1 MNGFRAIFASATA
14 ALVAVAGSGALAA
27 PTTAPTQAPETTAAI
42 AAAREKAPYPSLA
55 SVPPRPTD
63 VRPVKAWKSAVLATE
78 ATGDE
83 LTRMAAAEPW
93 TLHDTDAWAAEERQ
107 AAIPPPPITTASSQ
121 SDTEAFAA
129 ALRARATP
137 PPRKR

>member
-1 MNGFRAIFASATA
+1 VRAAR
-14 ALVAVAGSGALAA
+14 AA
-27 PTTAPTQAPETTAAI
+27 PAAPAAPSPTATEAPETTAAI
-42 AAAREKAPYPSLA
+42 AAARESAPYPSLA

-63 VRPVKAWKSAVLATE
+63 VRPVKAWKSSVLTIE
-78 ATGDE
+78 GQGDE
-83 LTRMAAAEPW
+83 LTRMVAAEPW

-107 AAIPPPPITTASSQ
+107 AASPPAPITAASS
-121 SDTEAFAA
+121 SADTEAYAA

>member
-1 MNGFRAIFASATA
+1 MTESAATSPAPARKKRAAKPKTA
-14 ALVAVAGSGALAA
+14 
-27 PTTAPTQAPETTAAI
+27 
-42 AAAREKAPYPSLA
+42 AAAREQAPYPTFR

-63 VRPVKAWKSAVLATE
+63 VRPVKAWKAAVLATE
-78 ATGDE
+78 ARRDE

-93 TLHDTDAWAAEERQ
+93 TLHDTEGWAEQERQ
-107 AAIPPPPITTASSQ
+107 VANPPPPITTPSSQ